1 MWIKG
6 NSSSLLAQVWISAAT
21 MENSMAVTQKLK
33 LELSNDPAILLLGIY
48 PREMKTET
56 LIDIGIHT
64 CIAAFFTVAKRW
76 K

>member
-1 MWIKG
+1 
-6 NSSSLLAQVWISAAT
+6 
-21 MENSMAVTQKLK
+21 MAVTQKLK

-48 PREMKTET
+48 PREMKTESHT
-56 LIDIGIHT
+56 DIGIHT

>member
-48 PREMKTET
+48 QKEINSLSQTEKKKS
-56 LIDIGIHT
+56 L
-64 CIAAFFTVAKRW
+64 
-76 K
+76 

>member
-1 MWIKG
+1 
-6 NSSSLLAQVWISAAT
+6 

-33 LELSNDPAILLLGIY
+33 LELSNDPAFLLLGIY
-48 PREMKTET
+48 PREMKTES

>member
-48 PREMKTET
+48 PREMKTESHT
-56 LIDIGIHT
+56 DIGIHT